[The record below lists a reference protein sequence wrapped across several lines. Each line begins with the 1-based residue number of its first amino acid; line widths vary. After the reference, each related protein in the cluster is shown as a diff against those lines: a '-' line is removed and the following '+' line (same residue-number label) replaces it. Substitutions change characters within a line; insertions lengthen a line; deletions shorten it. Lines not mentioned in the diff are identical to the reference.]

1 MPFYDEKDPAK
12 QREKLMREVAYLKK
26 LFEAASTRPS

>member
-12 QREKLMREVAYLKK
+12 QREKLKREVAYLKK
-26 LFEAASTRPS
+26 LFMQANS